1 MASNRKTGTTF
12 ESELCEI
19 LSQNGFW
26 AHNLAQNSAGQP
38 ADVIAVRNKTAYLI
52 DCKVC
57 SRNKYS
63 LSRMEDNQHFS
74 MEFWRMCGNDEGWFA
89 LKLKDKTVV
98 LIPHCTMEALSYEKS
113 ELNLKDIMD
122 YGITL
127 ERWLSKC

>member
-89 LKLKDKTVV
+89 LKLKDETVV
-98 LIPHCTMEALSYEKS
+98 LISYCTMIALSYEKS